1 MHART
6 LRLMAVTCVVSAIGM
21 RLGPIPEAR
30 AQKADVHG
38 KEAAVGPDEAL
49 KRLMDGNQRFVS
61 GHRLPRGDD
70 AGRRAEL
77 ATTQKPFAIVVS
89 CSDSRVGPE
98 VVFDQD
104 LGDIFVIRTAGEVT
118 DDAALGS
125 IEYGVEHLGSR
136 LILVLGHER
145 CGAVTA
151 ALAAG
156 EPPRGHIAALVQA
169 IHPAVEE
176 TRGQP
181 GDPLD
186 NAVRANVRDVVRH
199 LRSTEPI
206 LTKFVREGHLTIVG
220 ARYDLDT
227 GRVEIM
233 PDASK

>member
-1 MHART
+1 MNART
-6 LRLMAVTCVVSAIGM
+6 LRLWALTGIAFVIGM
-21 RLGPIPEAR
+21 RPGPIPEAL
-30 AQKADVHG
+30 AQKPDAQRT
-38 KEAAVGPDEAL
+38 EAAVGADEAL
-49 KRLMDGNQRFVS
+49 KRLMDGNQRFVT
-61 GHRLPRGDD
+61 GHRIPRGDD
-70 AGRRAEL
+70 ASRRAEL
-77 ATTQKPFAIVVS
+77 ANTQKPFTIVVC

-151 ALAAG
+151 AVADG
-156 EPPRGHIAALVQA
+156 EAPPGHIAALVKA
-169 IHPAVEE
+169 IRPAVDE

-181 GDPLD
+181 GDPVD
-186 NAVRANVRDVVRH
+186 NAVRANVRDIVGH

-206 LTKFVREGHLTIVG
+206 LAEFVHAGKVTIVG

-227 GRVEIM
+227 GRVEVL
-233 PDASK
+233 PDAAK